1 MSGYTGVAAKL
12 PPMPDFPPLQR
23 PLVVR
28 FGALGE
34 MVLLTVLIRILAER
48 YGQPVDLVA
57 SGGWTRPLLTGQ
69 PGVGDVRVIRSRRMP
84 YWLSLE
90 QQRLV
95 AQLAAR
101 APGPTWYCDPDDKGR
116 WLLQKAGIPDDCIVE
131 ARRAPIDRDE
141 HFVDYWTRIA
151 SLSPAAF
158 PLPAPAAPG
167 RVLPYLEVTPA
178 AQVELDAWL
187 RARGIP
193 PGELLLIQAGNKR
206 TMRRGRRA
214 RATNTKFWPSE
225 RWAAVLQALREDHP
239 HAPIL
244 LLGVAAESSLNREIA
259 ALADLPLVFDVAGD
273 LPVGRLLALEA
284 RAAGMIS
291 VDTGPSHT
299 AAAVGGRVVVL
310 YGEASPVNYAPSG
323 PGAAVRCL
331 TGLRDGKPSMLGIQA
346 RDVIEAWRSLRPVS
360 GASGQ
365 AGG

>member
-1 MSGYTGVAAKL
+1 MLS
-12 PPMPDFPPLQR
+12 PPDLQR

-34 MVLLTVLIRILAER
+34 MVLLTVLIRILAQR
-48 YGQPVDLVA
+48 YGQPVDIVA
-57 SGGWTRPLLTGQ
+57 SGGWTRPLLAGQ
-69 PGVGDVRVIRSRRMP
+69 PGVGEIRVIRSRRMP
-84 YWLSLE
+84 YWLSFE

-95 AQLAAR
+95 AALAAR
-101 APGPTWYCDPDDKGR
+101 RPGPTWYCDPDDKGR
-116 WLLQKAGIPDDCIVE
+116 WLLRKAGIPDACIVE
-131 ARRAPIDRDE
+131 ARHSPIDSRE
-141 HFVDYWTRIA
+141 HFVDYWARIA
-151 SLSPAAF
+151 ALTPVAY
-158 PLPAPAAPG
+158 PLPAPAPAAGISG
-167 RVLPYLEVTPA
+167 RVLPHLEVPPA
-178 AQVELDAWL
+178 AALELDAWL

-225 RWAAVLQALREDHP
+225 RWAAVLRALRADHP
-239 HAPIL
+239 EASIL

-259 ALADLPLVFDVAGD
+259 ALADLPRVFDVAGD

-323 PGAAVRCL
+323 AGASVRCL
-331 TGLRDGKPSMLGIQA
+331 TGLRAGKLSMLGIQA
-346 RDVIEAWRSLRPVS
+346 RDVIEAWRSLRPLAGPS
-360 GASGQ
+360 GE
-365 AGG
+365 AGP